1 MKSIR
6 KVTRKYIVGGNEK
19 MDEQKKDYRVEQDS
33 IGTKD
38 VPKSVYYG
46 VQSLRAAEN
55 FHITGLNMHP
65 EIINSLAYIK
75 KAAAITNCEV
85 GILDKTIAD
94 AIVKAC
100 DEILKGKLHDN
111 FIVDPIQGGAGTSLN
126 MNANEVIANRA
137 IEILGGK
144 KGDYSIVNPNDHV
157 NCGQS
162 TNDVIPTAGKMTSLR
177 LLKNLKYEL
186 ELLYEALCRKSEEFD
201 HVIKMGRT
209 QMQDAVPIRLGQE
222 FGAYSV
228 AIQRDIRRMDK
239 AMDEMRALNMGGTA
253 VGTGINA
260 DKNYLK
266 RIVPNIAEISGID
279 FIQAFDL
286 IDSTQNLDS
295 FVAVSGAIKA
305 CAVTLSKIA
314 NDLRLMSSGPRA
326 GFHEINLPERQNGSS
341 IMPGKVNPVIPEVVN
356 QVAFNIIGNDLTIT
370 MAAEAGQLELNA
382 FEPIIFYCMF
392 QSIDTLAY
400 AVQTFVEKCVKGI
413 TANETR
419 CRYLV
424 ENSVGIITAICPHVG
439 YQKAADIAKK
449 AMKTG
454 ESVRSLIL
462 QEKLLDEEELD
473 IILEPTQMT
482 EPGISGKELLLK
494 NAEGL

>member
-1 MKSIR
+1 MK
-6 KVTRKYIVGGNEK
+6 KT
-19 MDEQKKDYRVEQDS
+19 DYRVEKDS
-33 IGTKD
+33 IGVKD
-38 VPKSVYYG
+38 IPEEVYYG
-46 VQSLRAAEN
+46 VQTLRAAEN

-75 KAAAITNCEV
+75 KASAITNCEV
-85 GILDKTIAD
+85 GILEKKKAQ
-94 AIVKAC
+94 AIVQAC
-100 DEILKGKLHDN
+100 DEIIEGKFHDD

-144 KGDYSIVNPNDHV
+144 KGDYTIVNPNDDV

-162 TNDVIPTAGKMTSLR
+162 TNDVIPTAGKMTSLH
-177 LLKNLKYEL
+177 LLQNLKKQ
-186 ELLYEALCRKSEEFD
+186 LLRLYDALNEKAKEFD

-222 FGAYSV
+222 FKAYSV
-228 AIQRDIRRMDK
+228 AIMRDIHRMDK
-239 AMDEMRALNMGGTA
+239 AMDEMRTLNMGGTA
-253 VGTGINA
+253 IGTGINA
-260 DKNYLK
+260 DENYLR
-266 RIVPNIAEISGID
+266 RIVPNLSEISGME

-286 IDSTQNLDS
+286 IDATQNLDS
-295 FVAVSGAIKA
+295 FVAVSGAVKA
-305 CAVTLSKIA
+305 CAVTLSKMS

-326 GFHEINLPERQNGSS
+326 GFGEINLPAKQNGSS

-356 QVAFNIIGNDLTIT
+356 QVAFNIIGNDMTIT

-392 QSIDTLAY
+392 QSIDTLGY
-400 AVQTFVEKCVKGI
+400 AVETLVDNCIVGI
-413 TANETR
+413 TVFEER
-419 CRYLV
+419 CRQPV

-439 YQKAADIAKK
+439 YEKTADIAKK
-449 AMKTG
+449 AINSN

-462 QEKLLDEEELD
+462 KENIMDEEELSR
-473 IILEPTQMT
+473 ILDPIHMT
-482 EPGISGKELLLK
+482 EPGISGKDVLMK
-494 NAEGL
+494 I